1 MVTTTPSAL
10 DALAVPTDAGTTDPL
25 TVRVDALGEL
35 LGLSRTRI
43 SPDELAESSELL
55 ARVGERRRLS
65 LDHTV
70 VALAGATG
78 SGKST
83 LFNALAGVEISATGV
98 RRPTTSRPVSCAWQP
113 ERAAGLLDRLGV
125 APQDRYA
132 RHGLLDV
139 PLTPALPGQA
149 AAPLGTSHCSVGD
162 AGGVGTDLG
171 GVEEQSLE
179 GLVLI
184 DLPDHDSAATGHR
197 EQVDRLLRLV
207 DVVVWV
213 LDPEKY
219 ADAALHERYLRP
231 LAGHADVTVLVLNQV
246 DRLPGD
252 TADLVLDDLRRLLDE
267 DGLAVGEHGEAG
279 AVVLAASALT
289 GQGLP
294 DLRAVLAQI
303 TTERAAAGRRLAADM
318 DRTASRLQPLY
329 VGEGGAG
336 LTDPAREEF
345 IDRLADAVG
354 AAGAGQ
360 SAERDWGR
368 AAWDACG
375 TPWSRLMGERNGP
388 RGCSHFGQNSTG
400 SLVRRTREKLLAGLR
415 PAGRIA
421 QRPVDRTRNRPPV
434 RPADG
439 RDRRFA
445 PLPSSFPSSSRPVID
460 EAVRGVA
467 ADAARGLPAPW
478 AKAVR
483 DAARRGGEGLPA
495 ALDGAVARARPGAP
509 ERPRWW
515 SAAAAVQWM
524 LMTLALAGVVCLT
537 SLVTGSLHLPW
548 WPPVVTTAVGGFGG
562 PLATGVC
569 RIAARGPARRYGQA
583 AERRLRDAAADC
595 GRARVLEP
603 VAAEL
608 MRYREVRE
616 QYAVVAGSAPAHVRP
631 RSAAP
636 FGHRESV
643 GAGHGSG
650 YGADHPADH
659 RVDHS
664 RG

>member
-1 MVTTTPSAL
+1 MTAVTDMSSAR
-10 DALAVPTDAGTTDPL
+10 DALAVPTDRGTTDPL

-43 SPDELAESSELL
+43 SPDDLAESGELL
-55 ARVGERRRLS
+55 ARVGERQRLS

-83 LFNALAGVEISATGV
+83 LFNALAGADISATGV

-113 ERAAGLLDRLGV
+113 ERAAGLLDRLGI
-125 APQDRYA
+125 APKDRYA

-139 PLTPALPGQA
+139 SVPVAAFPGQA
-149 AAPLGTSHCSVGD
+149 TAPHGVSHCSVGD
-162 AGGVGTDLG
+162 VGEVGADLG
-171 GVEEQSLE
+171 GIKEQSLE

-252 TADLVLDDLRRLLDE
+252 TVDLVLDDLRRLLDE

-279 AVVLAASALT
+279 AVVLATSALT

-303 TTERAAAGRRLAADM
+303 VTERGAAGRRLAADM
-318 DRTASRLQPLY
+318 DRAASRLQPLY

-354 AAGAGQ
+354 ATGAGQ

-368 AAWDACG
+368 AALDVCG
-375 TPWSRLMGERNGP
+375 TPWSRLLGER
-388 RGCSHFGQNSTG
+388 RGAGRCSRFGRNSTG
-400 SLVRRTREKLLAGLR
+400 SLVRMTREKLAAGLR
-415 PAGRIA
+415 SAGRIA
-421 QRPVDRTRNRPPV
+421 RRPVDRTGVCPSAPPM
-434 RPADG
+434 DG
-439 RDRRFA
+439 HDRAFA
-445 PLPSSFPSSSRPVID
+445 PLSPSFPMSSRPVVD
-460 EAVRGVA
+460 EAVRAVA

-478 AKAVR
+478 ARAVR
-483 DAARRGGEGLPA
+483 DAARSGGDGLPV
-495 ALDGAVARARPGAP
+495 ALDGAVALSGPGAP
-509 ERPRWW
+509 ECPRWW
-515 SAAAAVQWM
+515 SVGAAVQWL
-524 LMTLALAGVVCLT
+524 LMVLSLTGAVCLT
-537 SLVTGSLHLPW
+537 VLATGRLHLPW
-548 WPPVVTTAVGGFGG
+548 WPSVTATAVGGLGG
-562 PLATGVC
+562 PLVTGVC

-583 AERRLRDAAADC
+583 TERRLRDAAADC

-616 QYAVVAGSAPAHVRP
+616 QYAVVAGSAPAHIRMWSSVL
-631 RSAAP
+631 STP
-636 FGHRESV
+636 FGCE
-643 GAGHGSG
+643 GE
-650 YGADHPADH
+650 PTADH
-659 RVDHS
+659 RADRS
-664 RG
+664 PG